1 MRIMMSDSLF
11 SYAGGAT
18 RARLEDCRLESAGG
32 AAAAS
37 MAACGRGGGGTDEE
51 PLWSPSLEVVLIS
64 LTSTLSAVDSRSSTS
79 IADDASL
86 EDARCDDARLAKGAG
101 AVAGRAAATARA
113 WPQRAAPGC
122 CTLVGG
128 RMPRTMAGAG
138 VSGRCAA
145 RV

>member
-64 LTSTLSAVDSRSSTS
+64 LT
-79 IADDASL
+79 
-86 EDARCDDARLAKGAG
+86 
-101 AVAGRAAATARA
+101 
-113 WPQRAAPGC
+113 
-122 CTLVGG
+122 
-128 RMPRTMAGAG
+128 
-138 VSGRCAA
+138 
-145 RV
+145 